1 MHELY
6 GWEDDLD
13 SIWLGVINN
22 CLLQKGIISQDEH
35 KRMQVLIAKK
45 ALNSS
50 VLRGNMTT

>member
-13 SIWLGVINN
+13 SIWLRVINN

-35 KRMQVLIAKK
+35 KRMQVLIAKD
-45 ALNSS
+45 ALNLS